1 MEKMQQFDLQE
12 APTSNR
18 IHLWFF
24 GCIVL
29 RFLLK
34 SSYSSLLSLH
44 VLPKIHVFF
53 LDLSF
58 SNVSNFF
65 TNTKKIIFFKK
76 ETYIFILLL
85 KKDFSIENVKKITK

>member
-1 MEKMQQFDLQE
+1 MAKMQQFDLQE

-18 IHLWFF
+18 IHL

-65 TNTKKIIFFKK
+65 TNTKKINFVEK
-76 ETYIFILLL
+76 ETYIFILFL